1 MIFPSRRSLSTS
13 AAFASGTFRVTTG
26 RRRPASASEIAR
38 AKFGHRRGVRA
49 EVRLASVHQVVCRDF
64 DRLRSG
70 GDRDEPTSRTKQR
83 SSQVERPFRPDEI
96 DGDVGAGIVCEIS
109 KRGRRFGWTH
119 CQVSAGV
126 ESRFPCL
133 RPELDCHYA
142 GVVCLRDLN
151 RGQADTA
158 RPDDDDDI
166 VLIRLSEGD
175 NCTVRGSAAA
185 PEGSGQG

>member
-13 AAFASGTFRVTTG
+13 AAFARGAFRVTTG

-38 AKFGHRRGVRA
+38 AKSAIVEEYAPRYALPPSTRSFAVTSI
-49 EVRLASVHQVVCRDF
+49 ASDPGATATNRPPGPSRD
-64 DRLRSG
+64 RPRSNVPFV
-70 GDRDEPTSRTKQR
+70 PTKSMAT
-83 SSQVERPFRPDEI
+83 
-96 DGDVGAGIVCEIS
+96 IVCEIS